1 MEKKYD
7 CPYKAKCEI
16 MSSVLAQSNMGKE
29 PIYVM
34 LTKWPDGSYT
44 LGEIYCS
51 IRMKIVPDE
60 DCSGIADIRKKV
72 LEDLKNKTIDDS
84 CEESSTS

>member
-7 CPYKAKCEI
+7 CPYKAECEI
-16 MSSVLAQSNMGKE
+16 ISSVLAQSGLGKE
-29 PIYVM
+29 PIYVT
-34 LTKWPDGSYT
+34 LTKWPDGGYT
-44 LGEIYCS
+44 FDKIYCC
-51 IRMKIVPDE
+51 IRTQELNK

-72 LEDLKNKTIDDS
+72 LEALKNKTIDDS